1 MKSLTN
7 LFAALTVLV
16 LSASVYSQATALNEY
31 SLKFEN
37 STTATLV
44 GEGGLIMKTT
54 DNGQSWLEKTSNI
67 SNVLYGVSTLG
78 SIAVAAGENGVVL
91 RTTDNG
97 ENWETVLPGT
107 IENLNDAEII
117 AGTKAIVCGNNGEIF
132 LSEDAGH
139 FWSHIPSGTTNNLTD
154 VLFINENNG
163 FIVGT
168 MSTLLTTT
176 DGGTTW
182 QSVDLSFTNS
192 DLNAIA
198 ALDASNLFIVG
209 NNGALFISN
218 DAGETWYGQMGFS
231 YENNFN
237 DIVFFDALSGTI
249 AGDDGLM
256 IFTTDGGQS
265 WYPGETSSIR
275 SGFDFYS
282 VAFSSPTNGISI
294 GSDGIDVYSTDGG
307 QSWSETPGLM
317 NTVLNRETPKF
328 SLGQNYPN
336 PFNPATKIDFEM
348 PSGGEISL
356 KVYDITGKE
365 VVTLAEGY
373 RSQGSYS
380 VSFNGS
386 GLSSGVYIYKLTVS
400 SGSSSIT
407 KVNKMILTK

>member
-1 MKSLTN
+1 MKSLTK
-7 LFAALTVLV
+7 LFTVLAFLVLTV
-16 LSASVYSQATALNEY
+16 SAYSQATALNEY

-44 GEGGLIMKTT
+44 GESGLIMKTT
-54 DNGQSWLEKTSNI
+54 DNGQTWTEKS
-67 SNVLYGVSTLG
+67 SNVSSVLFGVSTLG
-78 SIAVAAGENGVVL
+78 TIAVASGENGVVL

-97 ENWETVLPGT
+97 DNWETVLPGT

-117 AGTKAIVCGNNGEIF
+117 AGTRAIVCGNNGEIF
-132 LSEDAGH
+132 LSEDAGLN
-139 FWSHIPSGTTNNLTD
+139 WTDVASGTTSNLTD
-154 VLFINENNG
+154 ILFIDEHRG

-168 MSTLLTTT
+168 ASTLLTTT
-176 DGGTTW
+176 DGGSNW
-182 QSVDLSFTNS
+182 ISVDLSFTNS

-198 ALDASNLFIVG
+198 ALDEYNLFIVG
-209 NNGALFISN
+209 NGGSLFISN

-249 AGDDGLM
+249 AADDGL
-256 IFTTDGGQS
+256 ILFTTDGGQS

-294 GSDGIDVYSTDGG
+294 GSNGVDVYSTDGG
-307 QSWSETPGLM
+307 QTWSETPGSM

-336 PFNPATKIDFEM
+336 PFNPATKIDFVM
-348 PSGGEISL
+348 PSDGNVSL

-365 VVTLAEGY
+365 VITLAEGY

-386 GLSSGVYIYKLTVS
+386 GLSSGVYIYKLTVN
-400 SGSSSIT
+400 SGISNIT
-407 KVNKMILTK
+407 QVKKMILTK